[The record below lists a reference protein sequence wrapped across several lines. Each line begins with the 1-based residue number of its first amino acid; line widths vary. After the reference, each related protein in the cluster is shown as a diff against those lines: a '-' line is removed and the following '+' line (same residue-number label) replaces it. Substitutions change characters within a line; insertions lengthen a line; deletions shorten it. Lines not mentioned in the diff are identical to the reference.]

1 VPLRLRAQRILR
13 PVRQPQLVPRAA
25 RTEHTGRGVPMD
37 AAHGS
42 AAIAVTAL
50 SRGIREYSLYQAVR
64 LVLERLRELHPE
76 LDEDSLYQHLE
87 FRANPSLGFQVL
99 VQAVLVQLGVQFPQ

>member
-1 VPLRLRAQRILR
+1 
-13 PVRQPQLVPRAA
+13 
-25 RTEHTGRGVPMD
+25 MD

-64 LVLERLRELHPE
+64 LVLERLWHVDDVAGLWVPRLRKPEGPNETMTQDPLHAWSKAGLLQRP
-76 LDEDSLYQHLE
+76 QHEHATPVTRKGKIL
-87 FRANPSLGFQVL
+87 RA
-99 VQAVLVQLGVQFPQ
+99 